1 MELLRAAPRWNAWGR
16 NGERPIPNGHQLDPG
31 QRLIILDDD
40 KCSLDLVRA
49 QSDERAQLPNWKLNE
64 WMRWG

>member
-40 KCSLDLVRA
+40 KCSLDL
-49 QSDERAQLPNWKLNE
+49 
-64 WMRWG
+64 RWSTP